1 MRHETLL
8 KIIIIVFAVT
18 LIILATFVY
27 GNIQRSNQKK
37 SSSNDQNT
45 VQTQTNS
52 ETVKDSNVPDD
63 KQATNNSS
71 NNQATQSTAPAQTPA
86 PSSTTPSTG
95 AKTANIPA
103 TGASNAVIPM
113 TILSVLGYLY
123 IKSRSEKKAL
133 VYGSSQIPDK
143 DIFTKFNISDIV

>member
-8 KIIIIVFAVT
+8 KVIIITFAIV

-37 SSSNDQNT
+37 STSDNQNT

-52 ETVKDSNVPDD
+52 ETSKE
-63 KQATNNSS
+63 NSS
-71 NNQATQSTAPAQTPA
+71 TSDKPTDQNNQSTQNTKPSTPTAAPTPA
-86 PSSTTPSTG
+86 ASVPSTG
-95 AKTANIPA
+95 ATRSIPA
-103 TGASNAVIPM
+103 TGASDAVVPM

-123 IKSRSEKKAL
+123 IKSKNNKQEIQS
-133 VYGSSQIPDK
+133 
-143 DIFTKFNISDIV
+143 